1 MEEDRVTIDIDDIND
16 PADTNESL
24 FLKYKNDPDV
34 YNRNDIV
41 NKFIYLADIISKKFI
56 NRGIDY
62 EDIYQVACIALI
74 KAVER
79 FSLDK
84 GVKFVSFATPTIIGE
99 IKRFFR
105 DKGSVIRIPRRIYE
119 VYQKVNYAREYLS
132 QELHRVPRVDEIAKH
147 LNIGEE
153 TVLEIIESWNAYN
166 MQSFDQNVYS
176 DDDLELHETI
186 GSDDS
191 TFERI
196 ENRDFLEK
204 SLDKFNQAEKEF
216 IRMRYFSNKTQKE
229 IADKLSVSQMY
240 VSRLERKVIEKF
252 RTILIK

>member
-1 MEEDRVTIDIDDIND
+1 MVD
-16 PADTNESL
+16 
-24 FLKYKNDPDV
+24 
-34 YNRNDIV
+34 NRNDDVLNRAVDENERLLIKYRENPIAANRNEV
-41 NKFIYLADIISKKFI
+41 VSKYIYLADIITKKFL
-56 NRGIDY
+56 NRGLEY

-84 GVKFVSFATPTIIGE
+84 GVKFVSFATPTMIGE

-119 VYQKVNYAREYLS
+119 VYQKVNYARETLS
-132 QELHRVPRVDEIAKH
+132 HELQRVPKVDEISKY
-147 LNIGEE
+147 LNISEE
-153 TVLEIIESWNAYN
+153 AVLEIVESWNAYN
-166 MQSFDQNVYS
+166 VQSFDQNVYN

-186 GSDDS
+186 GSEDI

-196 ENRDFLEK
+196 ENRDFLNK

-216 IRMRYFSNKTQKE
+216 IKMRYFANKTQKE
-229 IADKLSVSQMY
+229 IAEKLDVSQMY
-240 VSRLERKVIEKF
+240 ISRLERKVLDKF
-252 RTILIK
+252 RTILSK